1 MAIER
6 SPSRRLPPVLVR
18 AAIGAAL
25 ITAVPTMAALAAN
38 TVTQVVTAGSR
49 SASVANVTLGSVAYS
64 HSAQTNTGTM
74 TLTADD
80 STGSNLGW
88 NVTIQSSAF
97 VYSGSSGGSDIP
109 ASDFSLTSA
118 SAATKTAGQ
127 AVDAVGGPKVP
138 AISPVGTLDSARKV
152 LQALAL
158 FGNGTYTQS
167 LGVSLTIPAQA
178 AEGTY
183 TGTLTTTISAAP

>member
-1 MAIER
+1 MNANR
-6 SPSRRLPPVLVR
+6 SRRLARLLLRATTAAVLIAV
-18 AAIGAAL
+18 
-25 ITAVPTMAALAAN
+25 VPTMVVLGAN
-38 TVTQVVTAGSR
+38 TVTQVITAGSR
-49 SASVANVTLGSVAYS
+49 SASVANLTLGSLAYS

-88 NVTIQSSAF
+88 NVTIQSSDF
-97 VYSGSSGGSDIP
+97 VYSGSASGSDIP
-109 ASDFSLTSA
+109 AANFSLTSA
-118 SAATKTAGQ
+118 SAATRTAGQ
-127 AVDAVGGPKVP
+127 AVDATGGPKVP

-152 LQALAL
+152 LQALVL

-167 LGVSLTIPAQA
+167 LGVSLDIPAQA
-178 AEGTY
+178 AQGTY

>member
-1 MAIER
+1 MNANR
-6 SPSRRLPPVLVR
+6 SRRLVRVLLR
-18 AAIGAAL
+18 ATTAAVL
-25 ITAVPTMAALAAN
+25 IAVVPTMVVLGAN
-38 TVTQVVTAGSR
+38 TVTQVITAGSR
-49 SASVANVTLGSVAYS
+49 SASVANLTLGSLAYS

-88 NVTIQSSAF
+88 NVTIQSSDF
-97 VYSGSSGGSDIP
+97 VYSGSASGSDIP
-109 ASDFSLTSA
+109 AANFSLTSA
-118 SAATKTAGQ
+118 SAATRTAGQ
-127 AVDAVGGPKVP
+127 AVDATGGPKVP

-152 LQALAL
+152 LQALVL

-167 LGVSLTIPAQA
+167 LGVSLDIPAQA
-178 AEGTY
+178 AQGTY